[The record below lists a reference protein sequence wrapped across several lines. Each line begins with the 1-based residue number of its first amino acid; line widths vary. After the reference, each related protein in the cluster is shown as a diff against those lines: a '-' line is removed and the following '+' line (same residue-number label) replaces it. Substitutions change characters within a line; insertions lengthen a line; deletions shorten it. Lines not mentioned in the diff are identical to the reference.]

1 MLPALFLIAAA
12 VLYRLLYAFAGS
24 PPDWTNFSP
33 LASIFLV
40 SGLYLPRTIAGI
52 VPWVAVVASDLILN
66 WHYHVPLF
74 DTRMLSGYFCFALT
88 LLLGFALRRATRWRL
103 PLLLG
108 TCILGSTLF
117 YVVTNTIDWW
127 FDSAVPNPVPL
138 YPHTLAGWFQA
149 LTIGHPGYSPTILFY
164 RNTLLSDL
172 LFTLLFVLSFA
183 VTTRRWWPSP
193 AIETQRIAI

>member
-1 MLPALFLIAAA
+1 MVPAFSLIAAA
-12 VLYRLLYAFAGS
+12 VLYRLLYALAGS
-24 PPDWTNFSP
+24 PATWTNFSP

-40 SGLYLPRTIAGI
+40 SGLYFPRRVAWI

-103 PLLLG
+103 PLLLAA
-108 TCILGSTLF
+108 CILGSTLF
-117 YVVTNTIDWW
+117 YLVTNTIDWW

-138 YPHTLAGWFQA
+138 YTHTWSGWLQA
-149 LTIGHPGYSPTILFY
+149 LTVGHFGYPPTILFF

-172 LFTLLFVLSFA
+172 LFTLFFVLCYA
-183 VTTRRWWPSP
+183 VATRRWWPAT
-193 AIETQRIAI
+193 AIETQRVAT